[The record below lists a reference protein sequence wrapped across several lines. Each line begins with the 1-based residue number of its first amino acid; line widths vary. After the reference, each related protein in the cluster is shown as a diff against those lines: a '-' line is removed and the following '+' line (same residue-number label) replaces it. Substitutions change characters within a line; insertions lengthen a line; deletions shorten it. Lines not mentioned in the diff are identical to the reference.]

1 MNLFRLKDS
10 NHTNQKFNG
19 SALLSVAF
27 VLVCFA
33 ISPMAKAVVPPPDGG
48 YPGGNTAEGQAALL
62 SLTTGAFNTA
72 VGWLSLRSNTEGDF
86 NTGAGAGA
94 LFFNTGNENTA
105 TGAGAL
111 LSNTTGTGNT
121 ANGAL
126 ALFSNTTGGFN
137 TANGINVLLN
147 NTVGIENTANGFEAL
162 FSNTDGDYNTADG
175 AQALLINTSGEGNT
189 ATGYQALL
197 SNMTGNGN
205 TADGFQALFNN
216 TASGNTAHGALAL
229 FGNTA
234 GNFNIAVG
242 ANALL
247 HNTMGSSNTA
257 VGRNA
262 LVNATAS
269 GNIALG
275 TQAGGDLTT
284 GGNNIDIGNT
294 GVAGESDTIRIGSVQ
309 TKTFIAGI
317 RGVTTIN
324 PAIPV
329 LIDTVGQLGTA
340 SSSRR
345 FKNQIEPMDQA
356 SEAIHALK
364 PVTFHYKNDSSGTPQ
379 FGLIAEEVAEVNPDL
394 VVRDENGEIYTV
406 RYDAVNAMLLNEFL
420 KEHRQMQK
428 QELKAQ
434 EQQNEIDALTAE
446 LKEQKALI
454 QKVSAQLA
462 AASPSR

>member
-1 MNLFRLKDS
+1 MKGNEIMRNRNIF
-10 NHTNQKFNG
+10 TII
-19 SALLSVAF
+19 LLA
-27 VLVCFA
+27 CCA
-33 ISPMAKAVVPPPDGG
+33 ISPIAQAVVPAPDGG
-48 YPGGNTAEGQAALL
+48 YPGGNTAEGQAALF
-62 SLTTGAFNTA
+62 SLTTGGFNTA

-86 NTGAGAGA
+86 NTGVGAGA

-105 TGAGAL
+105 TGVGAL

-126 ALFSNTTGGFN
+126 ALFNNTTGGFN
-137 TANGINVLLN
+137 TANGINALLN

-205 TADGFQALFNN
+205 TADGFQALLSN

-234 GNFNIAVG
+234 GNFNTAIG

-284 GGNNIDIGNT
+284 GGNNIDIGNS

-345 FKNQIEPMDQA
+345 FKNQIKPMDQA
-356 SEAIHALK
+356 SESIHALK
-364 PVTFHYKNDSSGTPQ
+364 PVTFHYKSDSSGTPQ

-420 KEHRQMQK
+420 KAHRQMQK
-428 QELKAQ
+428 LEAALEAVNERLKRQ
-434 EQQNEIDALTAE
+434 DARIE
-446 LKEQKALI
+446 EVRSRREPGKP
-454 QKVSAQLA
+454 
-462 AASPSR
+462 ASRMVNNNR